1 MTHKWTALLI
11 SLLLLI
17 NAYGLTF
24 AQPSA
29 KEKPEELLLLDS
41 RTVYSFRGLDG
52 HGFLRRQPVNIP
64 EPVYPGQKT
73 GLVVLLAT
81 IHPSGQVSRV
91 KLEPNQEG
99 LATVDM
105 IRASKAAILQWKFNP
120 LSNNRLQS
128 EEQVRVLIQF
138 NHANSGLVYS
148 EDGNTVIEGLASRRP
163 VRLLSPGHSAYEGG
177 VVTAELTLDQ
187 QGNVAW
193 VDRYYGSQPSEK
205 VNPHLGLRVHEVLS
219 KWQFVPQTNEQAE
232 GFQQIK
238 AVFRFHGQAKSS
250 AVNASLSPSL
260 PE

>member
-11 SLLLLI
+11 PLLLL
-17 NAYGLTF
+17 NFFGLTF
-24 AQPSA
+24 AQPLA
-29 KEKPEELLLLDS
+29 KEKPAEILLLDS

-64 EPVYPGQKT
+64 EPAYPGQKT

-105 IRASKAAILQWKFNP
+105 IRASKAAVLQWKFTP
-120 LSNNRLQS
+120 LPKNHPQN

-138 NHANSGLVYS
+138 NHSGSGLVYS
-148 EDGNTVIEGLASRRP
+148 EDGNLMIEGLASRRP
-163 VRLLSPGHSAYEGG
+163 VNLLSPGHFTYQGG
-177 VVTAELTLDQ
+177 VVTAELTLDENGQ
-187 QGNVAW
+187 VAW
-193 VDRYYGSQPSEK
+193 VDHYYGSQPSEK

-219 KWQFVPQTNEQAE
+219 GWQFTPQTNEQGE
-232 GFQQIK
+232 SFQQIK
-238 AVFRFHGQAKSS
+238 VVFRFHGRAQS
-250 AVNASLSPSL
+250 NAASTSLSPAL